1 MMTKL
6 DLKRDLQYLYKPSA
20 KQPEIIAVP
29 PMNFMM
35 IDGVGDPNESQPFA
49 DAVQALNSAAFTLK
63 FAIRKARG
71 IDYAVM
77 PTEGLWWTERLE
89 DFRIDQPAN
98 WLWTIMIMQ
107 PDFITAEDVEAAVA
121 AAKAKK
127 KLAALDLI
135 RFDSYHEGRSAQ
147 IMHIGPYGLAEVPTV
162 ERLDSFI
169 RERGERMTGK
179 HHEIYI
185 SDPNRAAPEKLKT
198 ILRHPIDSRHTWS
211 HGG

>member
-1 MMTKL
+1 MTKI
-6 DLKRDLQYLYKPSA
+6 DLKQELQHLYKPSV
-20 KQPEIIAVP
+20 KQPEIVDVP
-29 PMNFMM
+29 AMNFMM
-35 IDGVGDPNESQPFA
+35 IDGAGDPNVSQPFV

-63 FAIRKARG
+63 FAVKKQRG
-71 IDYAVM
+71 IDFKVM

-98 WLWTIMIMQ
+98 WLWTIMILQ
-107 PDFITAEDVEAAVA
+107 PDFITAEDVKAAVEAAKV
-121 AAKAKK
+121 KK

-162 ERLDSFI
+162 ERLDGFI
-169 RERGERMTGK
+169 HEEGARMTGK

-185 SDPNRAAPEKLKT
+185 SDPSRTAPERLKT
-198 ILRHPIDSRHTWS
+198 ILRHPI
-211 HGG
+211 GG